1 MTMATKKKLTR
12 KQMIDIIVNNM
23 NNWDPDEVLEWAKD
37 HMCLILNE
45 CSKAQLERE
54 YEDQCVPF

>member
-1 MTMATKKKLTR
+1 MATKKKLTR

-23 NNWDPDEVLEWAKD
+23 NNWDPDMVLEWAKD
-37 HMCLILNE
+37 HMCLTLNK